1 LNNLNQFWKLRSDR
15 ERRLIIIS
23 MALILLFFVISASHW
38 IVSQTTSSKSKLV
51 SAKSDYEHVYEG
63 ALLIL
68 GRTSEDLLQNNPN
81 EVFDSIRSLSSEQ
94 SILLM
99 DIRLND
105 EGMVIDLGIESLD
118 QIIKFIESMHS
129 SFAFNLVEL
138 SLISSNEQ
146 KTVTLIYSSN

>member
-1 LNNLNQFWKLRSDR
+1 MNNLNQFWKLRSDR
-15 ERRLIIIS
+15 ERRLIVIS
-23 MALILLFFVISASHW
+23 MALILLFFVISASHL
-38 IVSQTTSSKSKLV
+38 IISQTTSSKSKLV

-81 EVFDSIRSLSSEQ
+81 QVFDSIRSLSSEQ

>member
-1 LNNLNQFWKLRSDR
+1 MNNLNQFWKLRSDR

>member
-1 LNNLNQFWKLRSDR
+1 
-15 ERRLIIIS
+15 

-38 IVSQTTSSKSKLV
+38 IVSKTTNSKSKLV
-51 SAKSDYEHVYEG
+51 LAKSDYEHVYEG

-81 EVFDSIRSLSSEQ
+81 QVFDSIRSLSSEQ

>member
-1 LNNLNQFWKLRSDR
+1 MNNLNQFWKLRSDR
-15 ERRLIIIS
+15 ERRLIVIS

-38 IVSQTTSSKSKLV
+38 IVSKTTNSKSKLV
-51 SAKSDYEHVYEG
+51 SAKSDYEYVYEG

-105 EGMVIDLGIESLD
+105 EGMVVDLGIESLD

>member
-1 LNNLNQFWKLRSDR
+1 
-15 ERRLIIIS
+15 
-23 MALILLFFVISASHW
+23 MALVLLLFFISVSHW
-38 IVSQTTSSKSKLV
+38 IISQTTSSKSKLV
-51 SAKSDYEHVYEG
+51 SAKTDYEYVYEG

-129 SFAFNLVEL
+129 SFAFNLIEL
-138 SLISSNEQ
+138 SLISSDEQ

>member
-1 LNNLNQFWKLRSDR
+1 MNNLNQFWKLRSDR

-23 MALILLFFVISASHW
+23 MALILLFFVIFASHW

-68 GRTSEDLLQNNPN
+68 GQTSEDLLQNNPN
-81 EVFDSIRSLSSEQ
+81 QVFDSIRSLSSEQ

-138 SLISSNEQ
+138 SLMSSNEQ

>member
-1 LNNLNQFWKLRSDR
+1 MNNLNQFWKLRSDR

-138 SLISSNEQ
+138 SLMSSNEQ

>member
-15 ERRLIIIS
+15 ERSLIVIS
-23 MALILLFFVISASHW
+23 MALIMLFFVISASHW
-38 IVSQTTSSKSKLV
+38 VISQTTSSKSKLV
-51 SAKSDYEHVYEG
+51 SAKSDYEYVYEG
-63 ALLIL
+63 ALFIL
-68 GRTSEDLLQNNPN
+68 GRTSEDLLKNNPN
-81 EVFDSIRSLSSEQ
+81 QVFDSIRSLSSEQ
-94 SILLM
+94 SIVLM

-138 SLISSNEQ
+138 SLISSSEQ

>member
-1 LNNLNQFWKLRSDR
+1 MNNLNQFWKLRSDT

-51 SAKSDYEHVYEG
+51 SAKIDYEHVYQG

-68 GRTSEDLLQNNPN
+68 GQTSEDLLQNNPN
-81 EVFDSIRSLSSEQ
+81 EVFDSIRSLSTEQ

>member
-1 LNNLNQFWKLRSDR
+1 
-15 ERRLIIIS
+15 

-38 IVSQTTSSKSKLV
+38 IVSKTTNSKSKLV
-51 SAKSDYEHVYEG
+51 SAKSDYEYVYEG

-81 EVFDSIRSLSSEQ
+81 QVFDSIRSLSSEQ
-94 SILLM
+94 SIVLM

-105 EGMVIDLGIESLD
+105 EGIVIDLGIESLD
-118 QIIKFIESMHS
+118 QVIKFIESMHS

-138 SLISSNEQ
+138 SLISSSEQ

>member
-1 LNNLNQFWKLRSDR
+1 MNNLNQFWKLRSDR
-15 ERRLIIIS
+15 ERRLIVIS

-38 IVSQTTSSKSKLV
+38 IISKTTSSKSKLV
-51 SAKSDYEHVYEG
+51 SAKSDYEYVYDG

-94 SILLM
+94 SISLM

-138 SLISSNEQ
+138 SLTSSNEQ

>member
-68 GRTSEDLLQNNPN
+68 GQTSEDLLQNNPN
-81 EVFDSIRSLSSEQ
+81 QVFDSIRSLSSEQ

>member
-1 LNNLNQFWKLRSDR
+1 MNNLNQFWKLRSDR

-81 EVFDSIRSLSSEQ
+81 EVFDSIRSLSTEQ

-138 SLISSNEQ
+138 SLISSSEQ

>member
-1 LNNLNQFWKLRSDR
+1 
-15 ERRLIIIS
+15 

-38 IVSQTTSSKSKLV
+38 IVSKTTNSKSKLV

-81 EVFDSIRSLSSEQ
+81 QVFDSIRSLSSEQ

>member
-1 LNNLNQFWKLRSDR
+1 LNNLNQFWKLRTDR
-15 ERRLIIIS
+15 ERNLIVIS

-38 IVSQTTSSKSKLV
+38 IISQTTSSKSKLV
-51 SAKSDYEHVYEG
+51 SAKSDYEYVYDG

-94 SILLM
+94 SISLM

-138 SLISSNEQ
+138 SLTSTNEQ

>member
-1 LNNLNQFWKLRSDR
+1 MNNLNQFWKLRSDR
-15 ERRLIIIS
+15 ERRLIVVS

-38 IVSQTTSSKSKLV
+38 IVSKTTNSKSKLV

-99 DIRLND
+99 DVRLND

>member
-1 LNNLNQFWKLRSDR
+1 MNNLNQFWKLRSDR

-146 KTVTLIYSSN
+146 RTVTLIYSSN

>member
-1 LNNLNQFWKLRSDR
+1 MNNLNQFWKLRSDR

-38 IVSQTTSSKSKLV
+38 IVSKTTNSKSKLV

-81 EVFDSIRSLSSEQ
+81 QVFDSIRSLSSEQ

-138 SLISSNEQ
+138 SFISSNEQ

>member
-1 LNNLNQFWKLRSDR
+1 MNNLNQFWKLRSDR
-15 ERRLIIIS
+15 ERRLIVIS

-38 IVSQTTSSKSKLV
+38 IVSKTTNSKSKLV
-51 SAKSDYEHVYEG
+51 SAKSDYEYVYEG

-81 EVFDSIRSLSSEQ
+81 QVFDSIRSLSSEQ

-129 SFAFNLVEL
+129 SFALNLVEL

>member
-1 LNNLNQFWKLRSDR
+1 MNNLNQFWKLRSDR

-81 EVFDSIRSLSSEQ
+81 EVFDSIRSLSTEQ

>member
-1 LNNLNQFWKLRSDR
+1 MNNLNQFWKLRSDR
-15 ERRLIIIS
+15 ERNLIVIS
-23 MALILLFFVISASHW
+23 LALILLLFFISVSHW
-38 IVSQTTSSKSKLV
+38 IISQTTSSKSKLV
-51 SAKSDYEHVYEG
+51 SAKTDYEYVYEG

-129 SFAFNLVEL
+129 SFAFNLIEL
-138 SLISSNEQ
+138 SLISSDEQ

>member
-1 LNNLNQFWKLRSDR
+1 
-15 ERRLIIIS
+15 

-38 IVSQTTSSKSKLV
+38 IVSKTTYSKSKLV
-51 SAKSDYEHVYEG
+51 SAKSDYEYVYEG

-81 EVFDSIRSLSSEQ
+81 QVFDSIRSLSSEQ

>member
-1 LNNLNQFWKLRSDR
+1 
-15 ERRLIIIS
+15 
-23 MALILLFFVISASHW
+23 
-38 IVSQTTSSKSKLV
+38 
-51 SAKSDYEHVYEG
+51 
-63 ALLIL
+63 L

-129 SFAFNLVEL
+129 SFAFNLIEL
-138 SLISSNEQ
+138 SLISSDEQ

>member
-1 LNNLNQFWKLRSDR
+1 MNNLNQFWKLRSDR

-38 IVSQTTSSKSKLV
+38 IVSKTTYSKSKLV
-51 SAKSDYEHVYEG
+51 SAKSDYEYVYEG

-81 EVFDSIRSLSSEQ
+81 EVFDSIRSLSTEQ

>member
-1 LNNLNQFWKLRSDR
+1 
-15 ERRLIIIS
+15 

-38 IVSQTTSSKSKLV
+38 IISQTTSSKSKLV
-51 SAKSDYEHVYEG
+51 SAKSDYEYVYDG

-94 SILLM
+94 SISLM

-118 QIIKFIESMHS
+118 QIIKFIESIHS
-129 SFAFNLVEL
+129 TFAFNLVEL
-138 SLISSNEQ
+138 SLTSSNEQ

>member
-1 LNNLNQFWKLRSDR
+1 MNNLNQFWKLRSDR
-15 ERRLIIIS
+15 ERNLIVIS

-38 IVSQTTSSKSKLV
+38 IISQTTSSKSKLV
-51 SAKSDYEHVYEG
+51 SAKSDYEYVYDG

-94 SILLM
+94 SISLM

-138 SLISSNEQ
+138 SLTSSNEQ

>member
-1 LNNLNQFWKLRSDR
+1 MNNLNQFWKLRSDR

-51 SAKSDYEHVYEG
+51 SAKSDYEYVYEG

-105 EGMVIDLGIESLD
+105 EGMVVDLGIESLD

-138 SLISSNEQ
+138 SLMSSNEQ

>member
-1 LNNLNQFWKLRSDR
+1 MNNLNQFWKLRSDR

-68 GRTSEDLLQNNPN
+68 GRTSEELLQNNPN

-99 DIRLND
+99 DVRLND

>member
-1 LNNLNQFWKLRSDR
+1 MNNLNQFWKLRSDR
-15 ERRLIIIS
+15 ERRLITIS

-38 IVSQTTSSKSKLV
+38 IVSQTISSKSKLV

-81 EVFDSIRSLSSEQ
+81 EVFDSIRSLSTEQ

>member
-1 LNNLNQFWKLRSDR
+1 MNNLNQFWKLRSDR

-146 KTVTLIYSSN
+146 KTATLIYSSN

>member
-1 LNNLNQFWKLRSDR
+1 
-15 ERRLIIIS
+15 

-38 IVSQTTSSKSKLV
+38 IVSKTTNSKSKLV
-51 SAKSDYEHVYEG
+51 SAKSDYEYVYEG

-105 EGMVIDLGIESLD
+105 EGMVVDLGIESLD

-138 SLISSNEQ
+138 SLMSSNEQ

>member
-1 LNNLNQFWKLRSDR
+1 MNNLNQFWKLRTDR
-15 ERRLIIIS
+15 ERNLIVIS

-38 IVSQTTSSKSKLV
+38 IISQTTSSKSKLV
-51 SAKSDYEHVYEG
+51 SAKSDYEYVYDG

-94 SILLM
+94 SISLM

-138 SLISSNEQ
+138 SLMSSNEQ

>member
-1 LNNLNQFWKLRSDR
+1 MNNLNQFWKLRSDR

-38 IVSQTTSSKSKLV
+38 IISQTTSSKSKLV

-81 EVFDSIRSLSSEQ
+81 EVFDSIRSLSTEQ

>member
-1 LNNLNQFWKLRSDR
+1 MNNLNQFWKLRSDR

-68 GRTSEDLLQNNPN
+68 GQTSEDLLQNNPN
-81 EVFDSIRSLSSEQ
+81 EVFDSIRSLSTEQ

>member
-15 ERRLIIIS
+15 ERRLIVIS

-38 IVSQTTSSKSKLV
+38 IVSKTTNSKSKLV
-51 SAKSDYEHVYEG
+51 LAKSDYEHVYEG

-81 EVFDSIRSLSSEQ
+81 QVFDSIRSLSSEQ

>member
-1 LNNLNQFWKLRSDR
+1 
-15 ERRLIIIS
+15 

-38 IVSQTTSSKSKLV
+38 IVSQTISSKSKLV

-68 GRTSEDLLQNNPN
+68 GQTSEDLLQNNPN

-138 SLISSNEQ
+138 SLMSSNEQ

>member
-1 LNNLNQFWKLRSDR
+1 MNNLNQFWKLRSDR

-38 IVSQTTSSKSKLV
+38 IVSQTISSKSKLV

-68 GRTSEDLLQNNPN
+68 GQTSEDLLQNNPN

>member
-1 LNNLNQFWKLRSDR
+1 
-15 ERRLIIIS
+15 

-38 IVSQTTSSKSKLV
+38 IISQTTSSKSKLV
-51 SAKSDYEHVYEG
+51 SAKSDYEYVYDG

-94 SILLM
+94 SISLM

-105 EGMVIDLGIESLD
+105 EGMVIDLSIESLD

-138 SLISSNEQ
+138 SLTSSNEQ